1 MKASA
6 KPASLSS
13 ITEVTTATS
22 MLISTTRITTSSI
35 NTITSTAAA
44 AAAAPTTTVKDPYT
58 RFSDFYVQNI
68 CYIVLDITITC
79 LLLQSEH
86 SSWGTPIKVLTT
98 YYKHDAVN

>member
-35 NTITSTAAA
+35 TTVTST
-44 AAAAPTTTVKDPYT
+44 AAAPTTTVKDPYT
-58 RFSDFYVQNI
+58 SINATLIVNI
-68 CYIVLDITITC
+68 P
-79 LLLQSEH
+79 SN
-86 SSWGTPIKVLTT
+86 SSTVNPI
-98 YYKHDAVN
+98 